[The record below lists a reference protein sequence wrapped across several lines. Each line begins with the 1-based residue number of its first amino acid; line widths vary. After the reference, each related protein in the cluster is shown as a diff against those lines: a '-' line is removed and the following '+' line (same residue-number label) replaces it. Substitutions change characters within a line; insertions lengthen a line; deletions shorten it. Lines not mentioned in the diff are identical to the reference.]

1 MLFAA
6 CTRARDSLY
15 VSWTG
20 QTCPLLVGPRAGRS
34 RHSLLVVPEPG
45 THQRTE
51 AV

>member
-20 QTCPLLVGPRAGRS
+20 QSSPFLLEATC
-34 RHSLLVVPEPG
+34 G
-45 THQRTE
+45 TR
-51 AV
+51 